1 MHSTL
6 ELVLI
11 LLTATVL
18 LVALFRG
25 LRLPALLA
33 YLLVGILTGPHTL
46 GWVPESG
53 EASYLAEFGV
63 VFLMFS
69 IGLEFSLQQ
78 LKTMRH
84 KVFGLGGAQ
93 VGVTLA
99 LVLAVAMALG
109 LSWQA
114 GVALGGIIAMS
125 STAIVSRLLAERVEL
140 HSAHGR
146 QIIGV
151 LLFQDLAV
159 VPLLILIPAFAAHQ
173 ENLGM
178 ELALALGKA
187 LAVLWV
193 LLYLGQKLVRPWF
206 HQVARHKSSELFMLN
221 VLFVTLGLA
230 YLTEKAG
237 LSLALGA
244 FLAGILISETKYR
257 YQVEADIKPFRDM
270 LLGLFFITIG
280 MLLDL
285 HAVFANLFWIL
296 LLLVVLVAGKA
307 FLITLISR
315 VSGSNPGVAIRTGL
329 ALSQAGEFGFVL
341 LEQAGSLHLLGGH
354 ILQITLSAMLLSM
367 LVAPF
372 LIQHSE
378 RIVQLLY
385 RGEWNDQALNLHR
398 VMVKSSA
405 VSGHAIVCGYGRT
418 GQNLARFLEDD
429 NVPFIALDFD
439 PARVH
444 AAGTAGENVVYGD
457 AGRREILMA
466 AGLRRAKAVVI
477 TFTDTKAS
485 LKILN
490 LVRDLNPTLPV
501 IVRTT
506 DVTEMEK
513 IQKAGATEVVP
524 EQLEGSLML
533 ASSTLMTLGVPLAR
547 VVKRIRHAR
556 ESHYSQ
562 LRGYFFGT
570 SDDTGEEAEQN
581 LPRMVSVEIG
591 PDDKGV
597 GKTLAELKLE
607 DFGVRVTAVRRHDIR
622 GFDPAPETRLE
633 ASDVLVLLGPPDGL
647 EAASVR
653 LLKKK
658 SALGLAK

>member
-11 LLTATVL
+11 LLTVTVL
-18 LVALFRG
+18 LVSLFRS
-25 LRLPALLA
+25 LHLPALLA
-33 YLLVGILTGPHTL
+33 YLLVGIVTGPHAL

-78 LKTMRH
+78 LKSMRH

-93 VGVTLA
+93 VGITLA
-99 LVLAVAMALG
+99 LVLAVALALG

-125 STAIVSRLLAERVEL
+125 STAIVSKLLTERVEL

-151 LLFQDLAV
+151 LLFQDIAV
-159 VPLLILIPAFAAHQ
+159 VPLLILIPAFAAPQ

-187 LAVLWV
+187 LLVLGAI
-193 LLYLGQKLVRPWF
+193 LFLGQKLVRPWF

-230 YLTEKAG
+230 YLTEQAG

-270 LLGLFFITIG
+270 LLGLFFVTIG
-280 MLLDL
+280 MLLNL
-285 HAVFANLFWIL
+285 REVFANLLWIL
-296 LLLVVLVAGKA
+296 LLLVVLITGKA
-307 FLITLISR
+307 VLMALISR
-315 VSGSNPGVAIRTGL
+315 VSGSNSGVAIRTGL

-341 LEQAGSLHLLGGH
+341 LEQAGHLHLLGGH

-378 RIVQLLY
+378 RIVQMLY

-405 VSGHAIVCGYGRT
+405 VSDHAIICGYGRT
-418 GQNLARFLEDD
+418 GQNLAHFLEDD
-429 NVPFIALDFD
+429 AIPFIALDND
-439 PARVH
+439 PTRVH
-444 AAGTAGENVVYGD
+444 AAGAAGENVVYGD
-457 AGRREILMA
+457 SGRREILMA
-466 AGLRRAKAVVI
+466 AGLRRAKVLVI
-477 TFTDTKAS
+477 TFHDTKAS

-490 LVRDLNPTLPV
+490 LVRDLNPNLPV
-501 IVRTT
+501 LVRTT
-506 DVTEMEK
+506 DITEMEK

-533 ASSTLMTLGVPLAR
+533 ASSTLLHLGVPLAR

-556 ESHYSQ
+556 EGHYSK
-562 LRGYFFGT
+562 LRGFFFGA
-570 SDDTGEEAEQN
+570 SDETGDDAEKN
-581 LPRMVSVEIG
+581 LPRMNSVDIG
-591 PDDKGV
+591 ADDKAV
-597 GKTLAELKLE
+597 GQTIAELKLE
-607 DFGVRVTAVRRHDIR
+607 DYDVRVTAIRRHDIR

-633 ASDVLVLLGPPDGL
+633 AGDVLVLLGTPDGL
-647 EAASVR
+647 E
-653 LLKKK
+653 
-658 SALGLAK
+658 SALVRVHGKKGARA

>member
-1 MHSTL
+1 MHSAL
-6 ELVLI
+6 ELVI
-11 LLTATVL
+11 VLLTATVL
-18 LVALFRG
+18 TVALFRS

-33 YLLVGILTGPHTL
+33 YLLVGIVTGPHAL

-53 EASYLAEFGV
+53 QASYLAEFGV

-93 VGVTLA
+93 VGLTMAVVLGAA
-99 LVLAVAMALG
+99 LGLG

-159 VPLLILIPAFAAHQ
+159 VPLLILIPAFAAHRD
-173 ENLGM
+173 NLGL
-178 ELALALGKA
+178 ELLEALGKA
-187 LAVLWV
+187 LVVLAAI
-193 LLYLGQKLVRPWF
+193 LYFGQKLVRPWF

-230 YLTEKAG
+230 YLTERAG
-237 LSLALGA
+237 LSMALGA
-244 FLAGILISETKYR
+244 FVAGILISETKYR

-280 MLLDL
+280 MLLDFRE
-285 HAVFANLFWIL
+285 VFANLLWIIL
-296 LLLVVLVAGKA
+296 LLALLLVGKGVLMM
-307 FLITLISR
+307 LISR
-315 VSGSNPGVAIRTGL
+315 AAGANPGVSIRTAL

-341 LEQAGSLHLLGGH
+341 LEQAGHLHLLEGR
-354 ILQITLSAMLLSM
+354 ILQVTLSAMLLSM
-367 LVAPF
+367 LIAPF

-405 VSGHAIVCGYGRT
+405 ISGHALICGYGRT
-418 GQNLARFLEDD
+418 GQNLAHLLEEDGT
-429 NVPFIALDFD
+429 PFIALDND
-439 PARVH
+439 PTRVH
-444 AAGTAGENVVYGD
+444 AAGAAGENVVYGD

-477 TFTDTKAS
+477 TFHDTKAS

-490 LVRDLNPTLPV
+490 LVRDLNPKLPV

-506 DVTEMEK
+506 DITEMEK
-513 IQKAGATEVVP
+513 IRKAGATEVVP

-533 ASSTLMTLGVPLAR
+533 ASSTLLALGVPLTR
-547 VVKRIRHAR
+547 VVKRIRLAR
-556 ESHYSQ
+556 EGHYSQ
-562 LRGYFFGT
+562 MRGYFHGA
-570 SDDTGEEAEQN
+570 SDDTGEEPDTIQ
-581 LPRMVSVEIG
+581 PRMNSVEIG
-591 PDDKGV
+591 ADDKGI
-597 GKTLAELKLE
+597 GKTLAELNLE
-607 DFGVRVTAVRRHDIR
+607 ELGVRVTAIRRHDIR
-622 GFDPAPETRLE
+622 GADPGPETRLE
-633 ASDVLVLLGPPDGL
+633 SGDVLVLLGPPAGL
-647 EAASVR
+647 EAAEGR
-653 LLKKK
+653 LLRKRGK
-658 SALGLAK
+658 SPLDK

>member
-6 ELVLI
+6 EFVLI
-11 LLTATVL
+11 LLTVTVL
-18 LVALFRG
+18 LVALFRH

-33 YLLVGILTGPHTL
+33 YLLVGIVTGPHAL

-53 EASYLAEFGV
+53 EASHLAEFGV

-93 VGVTLA
+93 VGITLA
-99 LVLAVAMALG
+99 LVLAAAMALG
-109 LSWQA
+109 LTWQA

-125 STAIVSRLLAERVEL
+125 STAIVSKLLTERVEL

-151 LLFQDLAV
+151 LLFQDIAV
-159 VPLLILIPAFAAHQ
+159 VPLLILIPAFAARQ
-173 ENLGM
+173 EHLGM
-178 ELALALGKA
+178 DLGLALGKA
-187 LAVLWV
+187 VIVLTII
-193 LLYLGQKLVRPWF
+193 LFLGQKLVRPWF
-206 HQVARHKSSELFMLN
+206 HEVARHKSSELFMLN

-230 YLTEKAG
+230 YLTEQAG

-270 LLGLFFITIG
+270 LLGLFFVTIG

-285 HAVFANLFWIL
+285 REVFANFLWIL
-296 LLLVVLVAGKA
+296 LLLAVLIAGKA
-307 FLITLISR
+307 LLVTLISR
-315 VSGSNPGVAIRTGL
+315 VSGSNNGVAIRTGL

-341 LEQAGSLHLLGGH
+341 LEQAGALHLLEGR

-378 RIVQLLY
+378 RIVQLFY

-405 VSGHAIVCGYGRT
+405 VSDHAIICGYGRT
-418 GQNLARFLEDD
+418 GQNLAHFLEDD
-429 NVPFIALDFD
+429 AIPFIALDYD
-439 PARVH
+439 PTRVH
-444 AAGTAGENVVYGD
+444 AAEAAGENVVYGD

-466 AGLRRAKAVVI
+466 AGLRRAKALVI
-477 TFTDTKAS
+477 TFHDTKAS

-490 LVRDLNPTLPV
+490 LVRDLNPSLPV

-506 DVTEMEK
+506 DITEMEK

-533 ASSTLMTLGVPLAR
+533 ASSTLMHLGVPLAR

-556 ESHYSQ
+556 EGHYSQ
-562 LRGYFFGT
+562 LRGYFFGAT
-570 SDDTGEEAEQN
+570 DEAGDEADKN
-581 LPRMVSVEIG
+581 LPRMSSVELA

-597 GKTLAELKLE
+597 GKTIAELRLE
-607 DFGVRVTAVRRHDIR
+607 DYEVRVTAIRRHDIR

-633 ASDVLVLLGPPDGL
+633 GGDVLVLLGPADGL
-647 EAASVR
+647 EAALTR
-653 LLKKK
+653 LHRKKGGRT
-658 SALGLAK
+658 A